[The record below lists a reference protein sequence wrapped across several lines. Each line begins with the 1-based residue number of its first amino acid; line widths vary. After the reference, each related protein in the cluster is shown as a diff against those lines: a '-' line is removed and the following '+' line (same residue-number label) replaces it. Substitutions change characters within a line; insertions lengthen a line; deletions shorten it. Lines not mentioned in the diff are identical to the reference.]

1 MIYKYIAITLL
12 LINGMSAMGG
22 GILLVAR
29 PNGQILRLS
38 TDLLAHSPFSDFLI
52 PGLVLIFFNGLSS
65 LVLAIITIINSKPS
79 PYFIIAQGIF
89 LTLWIIIQVLM
100 IRTFDTL
107 QIIFGLIGLIIIF
120 CGIKIKDYL
129 DKEKKENQ
137 SVST

>member
-12 LINGMSAMGG
+12 LINGISAMGG

-52 PGLVLIFFNGLSS
+52 PGLILIFFNGLSS
-65 LVLAIITIINSKPS
+65 LVLAIITIVNSKPS

>member
-12 LINGMSAMGG
+12 LVNGISAMGG

-65 LVLAIITIINSKPS
+65 LVLAIITIVNSKPS

>member
-65 LVLAIITIINSKPS
+65 LVLAIITIVNSKPS

-100 IRTFDTL
+100 IRTFDAL

>member
-12 LINGMSAMGG
+12 LVNGISAMGS

-38 TDLLAHSPFSDFLI
+38 TDLLIHSPFSDFLI

-65 LVLAIITIINSKPS
+65 LVLAIITIVNSKPS

>member
-65 LVLAIITIINSKPS
+65 LVLAIITIVNSKPS

-107 QIIFGLIGLIIIF
+107 QIIFGLIGLLIIF